1 MSRFTNIPAR
11 LREVASF
18 DADQRADMGNWL
30 AAQGTIE
37 DAALKIEALER
48 ELARHRADRPY
59 IIGWND
65 GFEHATSESGEDD

>member
-1 MSRFTNIPAR
+1 MGRFTNLPAR

-18 DADQRADMGNWL
+18 DAEQLADTWTWL
-30 AAQGTIE
+30 AAKGAIE

-48 ELARHRADRPY
+48 DLARHREDRPY

-65 GFEHATSESGEDD
+65 GFDHATNESEDD